1 MYQTSLVKQRE
12 TVEKLLSKHA
22 NQSSAESSK
31 LVLLDEL
38 VKVDAKELKNQ
49 AKMLAMNESVFK
61 PQQMMVVVLVKLRVE
76 LLCVSVNLEGWN

>member
-1 MYQTSLVKQRE
+1 MYQTSLIEQCE

-38 VKVDAKELKNQ
+38 VKIDAKELKHQ
-49 AKMLAMNESVFK
+49 AKMLAMDEGVFK
-61 PQQMMVVVLVKLRVE
+61 PQQMVVVVLVKLRVE
-76 LLCVSVNLEGWN
+76 LLHVSANLEA